1 MRESESFDAFYART
15 VSVVTSKMHQ
25 LADGDPQADHAI
37 REAYARAYQQWYE
50 VSGYRDTEG
59 WVLDVAKE
67 AYERRRSQPESAR
80 ASAPVP
86 DTGTWPGMYR
96 ERAPAPQQ
104 LGNPD
109 ATMSSDGGNA
119 RPGAPLQA
127 GAGPY
132 GPGGSAAAGPA
143 AASPV
148 WGDPY
153 PAGTVQ
159 AQADQPG
166 STRTSAAGQAYGA
179 GQPYGAGPGQYG
191 AGASLGADAG
201 LGTAI
206 AGAGAA
212 PLTADMPG
220 KSSSAGTAAGR
231 LGWPPQ
237 AGGSKPVIAVV
248 AAIVILAAAA
258 GYLAFGR
265 GHGSPSA
272 NPKPTAK
279 VAATKAK
286 AHMLPV
292 GQVGTRAA
300 VPWSLVGPGWTLA
313 ELSTGQSGSGGQPT
327 GGTSTT
333 VLVDPVGGRYQMYQW
348 PAGASPTLLA
358 WSGDASSA
366 LYETAGGYSVLTL
379 HTGQLAPLSL
389 PAGVSVA
396 GFTRPDGL
404 NVLAVRQGPALNKLQ
419 RYDLTGAYQAT
430 LASMPRRPAEAALQ
444 GTCASAA
451 CGALSS
457 PDGTTAIWA
466 VRGDEMQLVSNA
478 GGLIRRLHVPDSGS
492 PPTCTPVSW
501 WNSATVLAN
510 CDAVGPQYTE
520 SRLWLVPV
528 NGSAPSPLA
537 VASGGPSGDGYLT
550 GAWQAAG
557 QVYATSTSSSQCPGA
572 ASGPGGLGIMRLSQA
587 GSPSPVMIS
596 GSNNN
601 YSAVVGSAGERLLV
615 LAQTSC
621 PGSSSLLWLNPSTGG
636 TQVLVT
642 ATASEAGVTSAV
654 AFGSALTALAG

>member
-15 VSVVTSKMHQ
+15 VSVVTSKVHA

-80 ASAPVP
+80 YSAPVP

-96 ERAPAPQQ
+96 ERAPGPQQ
-104 LGNPD
+104 PGDPD
-109 ATMSSDGGNA
+109 ATARGGNA
-119 RPGAPLQA
+119 RPGGPVQA

-132 GPGGSAAAGPA
+132 GSGGPGGSGGSAAAGPA
-143 AASPV
+143 PASPV

-153 PAGTVQ
+153 PAGPVQ
-159 AQADQPG
+159 AHADQPG
-166 STRTSAAGQAYGA
+166 STRTSAAGHA
-179 GQPYGAGPGQYG
+179 YGAGPGQAYG
-191 AGASLGADAG
+191 AGVSPGADAG
-201 LGTAI
+201 LGTVI

-220 KSSSAGTAAGR
+220 NSSSAGTAAGR

-265 GHGSPSA
+265 GHTSPSA
-272 NPKPTAK
+272 NPKPTAR
-279 VAATKAK
+279 VAASKPK
-286 AHMLPV
+286 AHMLPA

-313 ELSTGQSGSGGQPT
+313 ELSTGQSGSSGQPT

-333 VLVDPVGGRYQMYQW
+333 VLVDPVGGRYLMYQW

-358 WSGDASSA
+358 WSGDAYSA
-366 LYETAGGYSVLTL
+366 LYETASGYSVLAL
-379 HTGQLAPLSL
+379 RTGQPAPLGL
-389 PAGVSVA
+389 PAGVAVA

-404 NVLAVRQGPALNKLQ
+404 NILAVRQGPVLNKLQ

-430 LASMPRRPAEAALQ
+430 LASMPRRPAEGALQ
-444 GTCASAA
+444 GSCASAS

-457 PDGTTAIWA
+457 PDGTTAVWA
-466 VRGDEMQLVSNA
+466 VRGDEMQLVGNA

-510 CDAVGPQYTE
+510 CDAVGAQYTD

-550 GAWQAAG
+550 GAWQAGG
-557 QVYATSTSSSQCPGA
+557 QVYATSTSSSQCAGA
-572 ASGPGGLGIMRLSQA
+572 PSGPGGLGIMRLSQA
-587 GSPSPVMIS
+587 GSPSPVLVS
-596 GSNNN
+596 GSTNN
-601 YSAVVGSAGERLLV
+601 YSAVMGSAGDRLLV

-636 TQVLVT
+636 TQMLVT

-654 AFGSALTALAG
+654 AFGSASTAPAG